1 MTSLI
6 IFEPCKDAA
15 DELDMWSNGATTN
28 TRDHITLQP
37 GNHGN
42 LVTNQLQPTLQP
54 GPRSNGNQTTL
65 QTGYHGNE
73 TTLQPGNHGNRITLQ
88 PGATTNTKLMSVP
101 GARSNGNIVRRISR
115 QIKEIPVLFH
125 HSKLE
130 ESIQEEPNPFSM
142 FDLGYL
148 GYEGRKEG
156 RRGTC

>member
-1 MTSLI
+1 MTPMI

-42 LVTNQLQPTLQP
+42 LVTNQPTLQP

-73 TTLQPGNHGNRITLQ
+73 TTLQPSYRGNQTTLQPGNHGNRITLQ
-88 PGATTNTKLMSVP
+88 PGATTNTNLMSVW
-101 GARSNGNIVRRISR
+101 
-115 QIKEIPVLFH
+115 
-125 HSKLE
+125 
-130 ESIQEEPNPFSM
+130 
-142 FDLGYL
+142 
-148 GYEGRKEG
+148 
-156 RRGTC
+156 